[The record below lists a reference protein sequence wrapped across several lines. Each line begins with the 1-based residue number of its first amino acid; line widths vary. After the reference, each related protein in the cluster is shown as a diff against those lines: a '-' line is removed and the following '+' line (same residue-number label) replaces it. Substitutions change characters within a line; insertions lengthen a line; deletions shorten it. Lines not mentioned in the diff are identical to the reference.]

1 MGQMFTFYFFKSDGQ
16 AKNLQ
21 GLPLTHME
29 TRESLNSRI
38 QHRLVAMGE
47 IAAEDI
53 VKNSINLADF
63 GDVEPR
69 NT

>member
-1 MGQMFTFYFFKSDGQ
+1 
-16 AKNLQ
+16 
-21 GLPLTHME
+21 ME